1 MRIVISQPMY
11 FPWVGLLEQIRL
23 ADLFIHYD
31 DVQYARGFFNRVQIK
46 RENGVSWLTVPLR
59 DLHQGQLINEVS
71 IDERVDWRTRHREL
85 LKHAYSATPYI
96 DEMLNIVDKV
106 FSEKVNSLGDLSRAS
121 VSCLSDYFGLMNGR
135 RFICSSDLEIGGK
148 GSERL
153 RDICVRFHATTY
165 ITGHGAL
172 NYLNHEIF
180 ERCNIRVEYMNYK
193 KMEYPQMHGAF
204 TPFLTGLDLV
214 ANCGKEGVKF
224 ICSDAK
230 YWKEFP

>member
-1 MRIVISQPMY
+1 MKIVISQPMY

-23 ADLFIHYD
+23 ADLFIYYD
-31 DVQYARGFFNRVQIK
+31 DVQYTRGFFNRVQIK
-46 RENGVSWLTVPLR
+46 REHGVSWLTVPLR
-59 DLHQGQLINEVS
+59 DLHQGQLINQAS

-85 LKHAYSATPYI
+85 LKHAYSAAPYI
-96 DEMLNIVDKV
+96 DEMLNLVDKV

-121 VSCLSDYFGLMNGR
+121 VNCLSDYYGLMSGSE
-135 RFICSSDLEIGGK
+135 FTCSSDLEIGG
-148 GSERL
+148 GSSQRL
-153 RDICVRFHATTY
+153 CDICVKFNATTY

-172 NYLNHEIF
+172 NYLDHELF

-193 KMEYPQMHGAF
+193 KIEYPQMHGAF